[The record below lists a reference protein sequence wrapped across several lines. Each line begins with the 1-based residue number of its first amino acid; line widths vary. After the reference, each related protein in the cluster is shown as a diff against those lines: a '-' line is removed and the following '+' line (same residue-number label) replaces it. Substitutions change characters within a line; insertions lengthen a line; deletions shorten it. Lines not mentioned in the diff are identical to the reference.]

1 MVLFGNLGHYD
12 ATAVEAVKA
21 QGNEDDK
28 LHLPK
33 EHSIAEHD
41 LAEIYLDWDVDND
54 DIREAILITWHI
66 KSKKRLRTVWNP
78 FPDGRRPILIGQ
90 FDHPADITQVR
101 GQGVSEKLEGAQDE
115 ADAIHNIGIE
125 AGKRGVAH
133 VIVLKEGTRAEEE
146 FGGEDDLLPG
156 DVIITSTP
164 DEDVKSVALGDPKA
178 GLAAIELE
186 EHTRVYVTR
195 ILGLDE
201 SRMGNVESG
210 KRVTK
215 AVGMATMREGRMI
228 IKAALSSLSHMLS
241 EAAYLTIDLYKRF
254 TPMEA
259 IYSVLD
265 REEAEAL
272 IESVFSL
279 SDVSSRS
286 SFLVRINAQD
296 AALIQENKQQE
307 MMILSQALFP
317 FYDRQANLIMQLA
330 SPELPPAAKKPLLML
345 IERMERGMEA
355 LLNTVDS
362 VPNPEELLVK
372 INELTKLLE
381 ATEGPP
387 AIPEEPVQEGD
398 SPSLVGDLGAGVT

>member
-1 MVLFGNLGHYD
+1 
-12 ATAVEAVKA
+12 
-21 QGNEDDK
+21 
-28 LHLPK
+28 
-33 EHSIAEHD
+33 
-41 LAEIYLDWDVDND
+41 
-54 DIREAILITWHI
+54 
-66 KSKKRLRTVWNP
+66 
-78 FPDGRRPILIGQ
+78 
-90 FDHPADITQVR
+90 
-101 GQGVSEKLEGAQDE
+101 
-115 ADAIHNIGIE
+115 
-125 AGKRGVAH
+125 
-133 VIVLKEGTRAEEE
+133 
-146 FGGEDDLLPG
+146 
-156 DVIITSTP
+156 
-164 DEDVKSVALGDPKA
+164 
-178 GLAAIELE
+178 
-186 EHTRVYVTR
+186 
-195 ILGLDE
+195 
-201 SRMGNVESG
+201 
-210 KRVTK
+210 
-215 AVGMATMREGRMI
+215 MI